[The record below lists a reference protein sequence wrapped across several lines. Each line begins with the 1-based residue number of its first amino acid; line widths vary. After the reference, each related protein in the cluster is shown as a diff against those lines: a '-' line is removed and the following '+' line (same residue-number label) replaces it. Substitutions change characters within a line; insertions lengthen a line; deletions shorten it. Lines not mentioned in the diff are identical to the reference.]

1 LQNIGVVALPRRGK
15 PRLYS
20 ECHVVTFGLLAPDF
34 CTLHAQPLI
43 VQDKACYPCI
53 PCVPGVRAMFNSETG
68 ESEVVET
75 WQRFVQGLLGVL
87 FLIGAGIM
95 AHYYAPPETA
105 GLEQQVHQLTREVAD
120 MQRDQSFSAATV
132 DDARESVAYIYGIYH
147 VSGRPQSFRARVAG
161 TGFVVATGLLATNRH
176 VAEPWF
182 GDREIA
188 VELRRGGL
196 PVLEKL
202 EAYFPGSP
210 MPVRLE
216 TAAVSEHGDLAVL
229 RMEATAFT
237 KKLRPLTLSR
247 TVPHV
252 GESVSV
258 LAYPMGVT
266 GMVAKSPA
274 LVYERLSSHPDNAD
288 TAGELA
294 ALSLIRPSATFGHI
308 GDVSGDKLIYDAP
321 TARGGSGGPVLN
333 LRGEVVGINSAY
345 IDGFS
350 GGTLGIT
357 AAELGPLL
365 EVAKRVA
372 LETAAIAPLRP

>member
-1 LQNIGVVALPRRGK
+1 MSNSDSA
-15 PRLYS
+15 
-20 ECHVVTFGLLAPDF
+20 EN
-34 CTLHAQPLI
+34 
-43 VQDKACYPCI
+43 
-53 PCVPGVRAMFNSETG
+53 RA
-68 ESEVVET
+68 ESAVVET

-87 FLIGAGIM
+87 GLLALVGAGLM

-105 GLEQQVHQLTREVAD
+105 GLEQQVHQLSRQVAD
-120 MQRDQSFSAATV
+120 MEREQSFASAAV

-147 VSGRPQSFRARVAG
+147 VSGRAQSFRARVSG
-161 TGFVVATGLLATNRH
+161 TGFVVAPGLLATNRH
-176 VAEPWF
+176 VAEPWY
-182 GDREIA
+182 GDREVTA
-188 VELRRGGL
+188 ALRQGGS
-196 PVLEKL
+196 PVLETL
-202 EAYFPGSP
+202 VAYFPGSP
-210 MPVRLE
+210 LPVKLE
-216 TAAVSEHGDLAVL
+216 TAVVATHGDLAVV
-229 RMEATAFT
+229 RIETTPFT
-237 KKLRPLTLSR
+237 KKLRPLTLSQ
-247 TVPHV
+247 TLPHV

-274 LVYERLSSHPDNAD
+274 MVYERLSSHPDNAN

-308 GDVSGDKLIYDAP
+308 GDVTVDKLIYDAP

-357 AAELGPLL
+357 AAELRPLM
-365 EVAKRVA
+365 EAAKHAA
-372 LETAAIAPLRP
+372 LETAAEESGVRSQVSGLR

>member
-1 LQNIGVVALPRRGK
+1 
-15 PRLYS
+15 
-20 ECHVVTFGLLAPDF
+20 
-34 CTLHAQPLI
+34 
-43 VQDKACYPCI
+43 
-53 PCVPGVRAMFNSETG
+53 MFNSDRG
-68 ESEVVET
+68 ENELVET

-87 FLIGAGIM
+87 ALVGALVM

-105 GLEQQVHQLTREVAD
+105 GLEQQVHQLSRQVAD
-120 MQRDQSFSAATV
+120 LERQQSVSSSAV
-132 DDARESVAYIYGIYH
+132 NDARESVAYISGVYH
-147 VSGRPQSFRARVAG
+147 VSGHAQSFRARVAG
-161 TGFVVATGLLATNRH
+161 TGFVVAPGLVATNRH
-176 VAEPWF
+176 VAEPWY
-182 GDREIA
+182 GDREVA
-188 VELRRGGL
+188 AALRRGGS

-210 MPVRLE
+210 LPVKLE
-216 TAAVSEHGDLAVL
+216 TAVVATHGDLALL
-229 RMEATAFT
+229 RLEATAFT
-237 KKLRPLTLSR
+237 RKLRPLTLSQ
-247 TVPHV
+247 TPAHV

-274 LVYERLSSHPDNAD
+274 VVYERLSSHPDNAE

-308 GDVSGDKLIYDAP
+308 GDVTGDKLIYDAP

-357 AAELGPLL
+357 AAELRPLM
-365 EVAKRVA
+365 ETAKRAA
-372 LETAAIAPLRP
+372 LETSAEESGLGSQASGRRNRLSTEN

>member
-1 LQNIGVVALPRRGK
+1 
-15 PRLYS
+15 
-20 ECHVVTFGLLAPDF
+20 
-34 CTLHAQPLI
+34 
-43 VQDKACYPCI
+43 
-53 PCVPGVRAMFNSETG
+53 MFNSDTAENRG
-68 ESEVVET
+68 ESELVET

-87 FLIGAGIM
+87 ALLGAGFM

-105 GLEQQVHQLTREVAD
+105 GLEQQVHQLSRQVAD
-120 MQRDQSFSAATV
+120 LERQQSVSAAAV
-132 DDARESVAYIYGIYH
+132 DNARDSVAYINGVYH
-147 VSGRPQSFRARVAG
+147 VSGRTQSFRARIAG
-161 TGFVVATGLLATNRH
+161 TGFVVAPGLLATNRH
-176 VAEPWF
+176 VAEPWY
-182 GDREIA
+182 GDREVA
-188 VELRRGGL
+188 VALRQGGL

-202 EAYFPGSP
+202 VAYFPGSP
-210 MPVRLE
+210 LPVTLE
-216 TAAVSEHGDLAVL
+216 TAALSTHGDLAVL
-229 RMEATAFT
+229 RLETTAFT
-237 KKLRPLTLSR
+237 SQLRPLTLSQ
-247 TVPHV
+247 TPPHV

-274 LVYERLSSHPDNAD
+274 VVYDRLASHPDDAE

-308 GDVSGDKLIYDAP
+308 GDVTGDKLIYDAP

-357 AAELGPLL
+357 AAELRPLL
-365 EVAKRVA
+365 ETVK
-372 LETAAIAPLRP
+372 LETVKKVPSQTEPARH

>member
-1 LQNIGVVALPRRGK
+1 M
-15 PRLYS
+15 S
-20 ECHVVTFGLLAPDF
+20 
-34 CTLHAQPLI
+34 
-43 VQDKACYPCI
+43 
-53 PCVPGVRAMFNSETG
+53 NSDSAENRG
-68 ESEVVET
+68 ESAVVET

-87 FLIGAGIM
+87 GLLALVGAGLM

-105 GLEQQVHQLTREVAD
+105 GLEQQVHQLSRQVAD
-120 MQRDQSFSAATV
+120 MEREQSFASAAV

-147 VSGRPQSFRARVAG
+147 VSGRAQSFRARVSG
-161 TGFVVATGLLATNRH
+161 TGFVVAPGLLATNRH
-176 VAEPWF
+176 VAEPWY
-182 GDREIA
+182 GDREVTA
-188 VELRRGGL
+188 ALRQGGS
-196 PVLEKL
+196 PVLETL
-202 EAYFPGSP
+202 VAYFPGSP
-210 MPVRLE
+210 LPVKLE
-216 TAAVSEHGDLAVL
+216 TAVVATHGDLAVV
-229 RMEATAFT
+229 RIETTPFT
-237 KKLRPLTLSR
+237 KKLRPLTLSQ
-247 TVPHV
+247 TLPHV

-274 LVYERLSSHPDNAD
+274 IVYERLSSHPDNAN

-308 GDVSGDKLIYDAP
+308 GDVTVDKLIYDAP

-357 AAELGPLL
+357 AAELRPLM
-365 EVAKRVA
+365 EAAKHAA
-372 LETAAIAPLRP
+372 LETASEESGVRSQVSGLR

>member
-1 LQNIGVVALPRRGK
+1 
-15 PRLYS
+15 
-20 ECHVVTFGLLAPDF
+20 
-34 CTLHAQPLI
+34 
-43 VQDKACYPCI
+43 
-53 PCVPGVRAMFNSETG
+53 MFNSDRG

-87 FLIGAGIM
+87 ALVGAGVM
-95 AHYYAPPETA
+95 AHYYAPPETS
-105 GLEQQVHQLTREVAD
+105 GLEQQVHRLSSEVAD
-120 MQRDQSFSAATV
+120 LERQQSFSAATV
-132 DDARESVAYIYGIYH
+132 DDARQSVAYIYGIYH
-147 VSGRPQSFRARVAG
+147 VSGRAQSFRARVAG
-161 TGFVVATGLLATNRH
+161 TGFVVAPGLLATNRH
-176 VAEPWF
+176 VAEPWY
-182 GDREIA
+182 GDREVA
-188 VELRRGGL
+188 VALRRGGL

-210 MPVRLE
+210 LPVNLE
-216 TAAVSEHGDLAVL
+216 TAVVATHGDLAIL
-229 RMEATAFT
+229 RLEATAFT
-237 KKLRPLTLSR
+237 KKLRPLTLSQ
-247 TVPHV
+247 TPPHV

-274 LVYERLSSHPDNAD
+274 VVYERLSSHPDDAD

-308 GDVSGDKLIYDAP
+308 GDVTGDKLIYDAP

-350 GGTLGIT
+350 GATLGIS
-357 AAELGPLL
+357 AAELRPLM
-365 EVAKRVA
+365 
-372 LETAAIAPLRP
+372 ETAKGAVLKTAAAVR